1 MARALARLKAGSNSA
16 VRMLMM
22 AMTVSNSTNVNAP
35 ARRLDLGKS
44 MLKIYQAAAVPRIF
58 QLEIRN
64 LNFRK
69 REVHAKV
76 RGLHALET
84 GMESANCTN
93 D

>member
-1 MARALARLKAGSNSA
+1 
-16 VRMLMM
+16 
-22 AMTVSNSTNVNAP
+22 
-35 ARRLDLGKS
+35 